1 MCIIDSVSGDKA
13 VDYLM
18 KQAKTLKEVSK
29 IVLNDKD
36 PISALN
42 KLKNQNLS
50 SNKKLEKTNNE
61 LLTYYLKDLNQN
73 IEIIKDLNF
82 CALELSCEPNVLKN
96 LAFRAAKDLDNLFL
110 VLCSS
115 YEGKAYLM
123 CYISKSLVKSKNLNA
138 QEVINNLGK
147 LIDGHGGGQPFF
159 ATATGKNLVGIKN
172 IIQQSRKLI

>member
-1 MCIIDSVSGDKA
+1 M
-13 VDYLM
+13 
-18 KQAKTLKEVSK
+18 
-29 IVLNDKD
+29 
-36 PISALN
+36 
-42 KLKNQNLS
+42 
-50 SNKKLEKTNNE
+50 
-61 LLTYYLKDLNQN
+61 
-73 IEIIKDLNF
+73 
-82 CALELSCEPNVLKN
+82 
-96 LAFRAAKDLDNLFL
+96 AFRAAKDLDNLYQ